1 MEIIRGTDR
10 VVVPMGDQVFKL
22 PQFSARHAL
31 SATIDAS
38 RYGQKGVRRY
48 WGMNADMYQSPQWFL
63 LHGVVANRREA
74 GLARD
79 FPDIVIRTRM
89 LGGGVLNVQPR
100 AERLDLSS
108 HDVADIFAAHMRG
121 KVAFVGH
128 MVENASNFGMCDDG
142 QVRFLDGG
150 SDKLENVL
158 RDRGEYQRV
167 GAALQELTR
176 LSFS

>member
-1 MEIIRGTDR
+1 MEVLRGTDR
-10 VVVPMGDQVFKL
+10 LVIPVGKNVFKL
-22 PQFSARHAL
+22 PRASVSRAFE
-31 SATIDAS
+31 TTVDA
-38 RYGQKGVRRY
+38 YGFGMKAVCRQ
-48 WGMNADMYQSPQWFL
+48 WGRGPDIYQSPQWFL

-74 GLARD
+74 ALASD

-100 AERLDLSS
+100 AERINLSS
-108 HDVADIFAAHMRG
+108 YDVADIFAAHMKG
-121 KVAFVGH
+121 KVAFIGH

-150 SDKLENVL
+150 SDNLENVL
-158 RDRGEYQRV
+158 RNRGEYQRV

-176 LSFS
+176 LSL